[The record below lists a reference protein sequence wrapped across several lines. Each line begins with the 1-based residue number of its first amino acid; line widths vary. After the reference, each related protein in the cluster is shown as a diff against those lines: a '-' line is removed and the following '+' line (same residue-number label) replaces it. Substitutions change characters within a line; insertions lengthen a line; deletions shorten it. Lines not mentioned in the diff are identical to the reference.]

1 MLCGNTNIPAPK
13 LCVSL
18 PDGSNLSMGARL
30 EPAQVLALHR
40 SNTQTLPRA
49 STSTA
54 LVDPHVLSSFAQPC
68 SDEYEVRSSGA
79 GGARIM
85 SAHPQT
91 IATAAQVV
99 TIVRDEMPM
108 AVTS

>member
-1 MLCGNTNIPAPK
+1 M
-13 LCVSL
+13 SL
-18 PDGSNLSMGARL
+18 PDGSNLSMGARF
-30 EPAQVLALHR
+30 EPAQVLAPHR

-54 LVDPHVLSSFAQPC
+54 LVDPHFLSSFAHPC
-68 SDEYEVRSSGA
+68 SEEYEVRSSGA
-79 GGARIM
+79 AGARIV

-91 IATAAQVV
+91 IAMTAQAV
-99 TIVRDEMPM
+99 TIVRDEMLM